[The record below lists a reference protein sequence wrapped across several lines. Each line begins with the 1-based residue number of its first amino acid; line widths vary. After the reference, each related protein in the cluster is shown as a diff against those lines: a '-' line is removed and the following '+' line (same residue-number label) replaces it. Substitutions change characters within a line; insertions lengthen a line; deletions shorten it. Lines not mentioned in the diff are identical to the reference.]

1 MKHFLSIKKI
11 IVVVFVGVFVVSPIF
26 TYVILGY
33 SRGSKFE
40 LSDRSHKYFSTEKS
54 SGHDSL
60 AFARSVLAIVSHT
73 ISPASAGMT
82 VERILLKSTVLAETV
97 DELNKKI
104 SDQKGMLEQLD
115 AEIKKIN
122 SDLQTTGVEKSTLQA
137 TLKNLEASRKKLEK
151 DISYTQGNISLTNLN
166 INKLSLSIEDKNKK
180 IEEGRLAMG
189 KTIRALSEIDSTS
202 PLEVFLSNESMGDV
216 WNYAQALVTV
226 NHEVQGNVRELQ
238 GLARDLAIDKQETEA
253 KKKELEK
260 QKRLLGA
267 QKQSVLTTSQEKTQ
281 VLKETQNKEA
291 NYQKQLVDK
300 KAQKEAFE
308 KALFDFEQQLK
319 IKVDPSSYASAKA
332 GIFNWPLANP
342 KITQLFGLTADS
354 KRLYTSGTHN
364 GVDFGT
370 PTGTPVK
377 AVLAGTVTAT
387 GNTDLQAGCYSYGKW
402 VLLKHSNGL
411 STLYGHFSAISV
423 AQGASVNTGD
433 VIGLSGNTGYS
444 TGPHLHLTVFATQGM
459 RVQTYTSSIG
469 CKQVTIP
476 IADKSA
482 YLDPMVYLPH

>member
-1 MKHFLSIKKI
+1 MRNFLLIKKI
-11 IVVVFVGVFVVSPIF
+11 IIVVFIGAFLIPSLINSTSSFVIPVKTGIHG
-26 TYVILGY
+26 IY
-33 SRGSKFE
+33 SEGWIP
-40 LSDRSHKYFSTEKS
+40 
-54 SGHDSL
+54 
-60 AFARSVLAIVSHT
+60 AFARMTIEEVLLTKVT
-73 ISPASAGMT
+73 F
-82 VERILLKSTVLAETV
+82 AETV

-104 SDQKGMLEQLD
+104 TDQKGKLEQLD

-122 SDLQTTGVEKSTLQA
+122 NDLLTTGAEKTTLQSTLK
-137 TLKNLEASRKKLEK
+137 TLEASRKKLEK
-151 DISYTQGNISLTNLN
+151 DINYTQGNISLTNLN
-166 INKLSLSIEDKNKK
+166 INKLALSIEDKNKK

-189 KTIRALSEIDSTS
+189 KMIRALSEIDETS
-202 PLEVFLSNESMGDV
+202 PLETFLSNQSMSDV
-216 WNYAQALVTV
+216 WNYAEALLTV
-226 NHEVQGNVRELQ
+226 DHQIQGNVRELQ

-260 QKRLLGA
+260 QKTLLGS
-267 QKQSVLTTSQEKTQ
+267 QKQSVLTTTQEKTQ
-281 VLKETQNKEA
+281 VLKETQNKEV
-291 NYQKQLVDK
+291 NYQKQLAEK

-319 IKVDPSSYASAKA
+319 IKVDPSSYAGAKA
-332 GIFNWPLANP
+332 GIFNWPLAKI
-342 KITQLFGLTADS
+342 KITQLFGSTADS
-354 KRLYTSGTHN
+354 RRLYTSGTHN

-370 PTGTPVK
+370 PIGTPVQ

-387 GNTDLQAGCYSYGKW
+387 GNTDLQSGCYSYGKW

-411 STLYGHFSAISV
+411 STLYGHFSAINVSP
-423 AQGASVNTGD
+423 GASVDAGD
-433 VIGLSGNTGYS
+433 IIGLSGNTGYS

-459 RVQTYTSSIG
+459 RVQIYSSSIG